1 MAKYYCILFD
11 ADNTLLD
18 FDAAENKALAETLV
32 EYGIEPD
39 AGTVQTYR
47 DINSELWRQLEKGQ
61 IRRDKLMGERFTR
74 FLKAINAAGDGVEM
88 NRCYLDHL
96 SSHPDL
102 MTPNVPDVLG
112 ELSEVA
118 TLAIVTNGFE
128 KVQSRRVA
136 ESGIGAYLEDVF
148 VSEKLDSEKPSR
160 RIFDSAS
167 ALWAW
172 RTGST
177 SWWWA
182 TASPAT
188 FRRRERGPRHLL
200 VQPRPRREPGQG
212 EPHLRD
218 RLAGRAL
225 PAGDGAGRTGEPR
238 PQAPPSSAVTAGMS
252 RSTYWKRTRKN
263 DMLIHL
269 EKLGKSFGEKVVL
282 HDVSAS
288 VEKEDRIG
296 IVGQNGA
303 GKTTLLKI
311 LTGVYTDYDGEFSV
325 THGVTL
331 GYLEQNAKLDVTLD
345 IYGEMR
351 SSFAPVLDAMAQ
363 MQILEKKMAASPDD
377 DALLEKH
384 DELQNIIDAPTATTW
399 TSTSR
404 RCCPAWA
411 LRRIPGA
418 RTWASSPAVS

>member
-102 MTPNVPDVLG
+102 MTPNVLDVLG

-128 KVQSRRVA
+128 KVQSRRVT

-160 RIFDSAS
+160 RIFDSALR
-167 ALWAW
+167 ALGVEN
-172 RTGST
+172 REHVLVVGDSLT
-177 SWWWA
+177 SDIQGGVNAGLDTCWFNPGHA
-182 TASPAT
+182 ENPGKVSPTYEIASL
-188 FRRRERGPRHLL
+188 EEL
-200 VQPRPRREPGQG
+200 
-212 EPHLRD
+212 
-218 RLAGRAL
+218 L
-225 PAGDGAGRTGEPR
+225 PAGDGAGRAGEPR

-252 RSTYWKRTRKN
+252 LSTLLEKN
-263 DMLIHL
+263 TEERYADSFG
-269 EKLGKSFGEKVVL
+269 KLGKSFGEK
-282 HDVSAS
+282 SS
-288 VEKEDRIG
+288 C
-296 IVGQNGA
+296 
-303 GKTTLLKI
+303 TT
-311 LTGVYTDYDGEFSV
+311 
-325 THGVTL
+325 
-331 GYLEQNAKLDVTLD
+331 
-345 IYGEMR
+345 
-351 SSFAPVLDAMAQ
+351 
-363 MQILEKKMAASPDD
+363 
-377 DALLEKH
+377 
-384 DELQNIIDAPTATTW
+384 
-399 TSTSR
+399 
-404 RCCPAWA
+404 
-411 LRRIPGA
+411 
-418 RTWASSPAVS
+418 